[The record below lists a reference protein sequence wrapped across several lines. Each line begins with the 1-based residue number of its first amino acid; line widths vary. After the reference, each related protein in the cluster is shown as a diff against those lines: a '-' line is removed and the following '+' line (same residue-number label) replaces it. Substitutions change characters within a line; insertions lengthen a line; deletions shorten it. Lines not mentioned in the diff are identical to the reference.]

1 MPRSTDVIV
10 VGLGAMGAAAARA
23 LSRRGLSVL
32 GIDRF
37 APPHALGSSHGDSR
51 IIREAYFEHPA
62 YVPLVQRAYLL
73 WEELERETGQSL
85 LTRTGGLMIG
95 PRDGVLVAGALRSA
109 QTHALPH
116 EVLGAAEIAA
126 RVPAFRPRDHWIG
139 VFEPNDGVLRP
150 EAGIA
155 AMLATASRHGA
166 TLRPD
171 EPVLSWGADGAG
183 VRVTTTRGTHRAATC
198 VLAAGAW
205 MPRLLPD
212 LPLTVARQVLFWF
225 ETVGVRNAH
234 DAGVCPISI
243 WEYDQGRM
251 FYSFPRSEK
260 GVKVALHH
268 GGSPADPDRLD
279 REVSAGEVAEAR
291 GVLQEYMPFA
301 SGPLSATA
309 VCMYT
314 NTPDTHFIIDRHP
327 HIPQALVVSA
337 CSGHGF
343 KFAPVVG
350 EAIADL
356 VVEGHTR
363 HDLGLFGAARWSGA
377 NRTAPPQTPR
387 GAPPSGTGE

>member
-1 MPRSTDVIV
+1 MPHSADVIV

-32 GIDRF
+32 GLDRF
-37 APPHALGSSHGDSR
+37 APPHARGSSHGDSR
-51 IIREAYFEHPA
+51 IIREAYFEDPS
-62 YVPLVQRAYLL
+62 YVPLVQRSYLL
-73 WEELERETGQSL
+73 WEELEREGGESL

-109 QTHALPH
+109 ERHALPH
-116 EVLGAAEIAA
+116 EVLDAAAISA
-126 RVPAFRPRDHWIG
+126 RVPAFRPRADWIG

-155 AMLATASRHGA
+155 AMLAVARRHGA
-166 TLRPD
+166 VLRTH
-171 EPVLSWGADGAG
+171 EPARSWRADGRG
-183 VRVTTTRGTHRAATC
+183 VSVTTARGTYRAERC
-198 VLAAGAW
+198 VLAAGPW
-205 MPRLLPD
+205 MPRLVPE

-225 ETVGVRNAH
+225 ETVGVRTAH

-243 WEYDQGRM
+243 WEYGEGRM
-251 FYSFPRSEK
+251 FYGFPRSAK

-279 REVSAGEVAEAR
+279 REVRPDEVAEAR
-291 GVLQEYMPFA
+291 RLLQEYMPFA
-301 SGPLSATA
+301 SGPLNETA

-314 NTPDTHFIIDRHP
+314 NTPDEHFVIDRHP
-327 HIPQALVVSA
+327 AHPQALIVSA

-350 EAIADL
+350 EAVADL
-356 VVEGHTR
+356 LVEGRTR
-363 HDLGLFGAARWSGA
+363 HDLGRFGARRFDEARPS
-377 NRTAPPQTPR
+377 APASLDSAARP
-387 GAPPSGTGE
+387 GSDG